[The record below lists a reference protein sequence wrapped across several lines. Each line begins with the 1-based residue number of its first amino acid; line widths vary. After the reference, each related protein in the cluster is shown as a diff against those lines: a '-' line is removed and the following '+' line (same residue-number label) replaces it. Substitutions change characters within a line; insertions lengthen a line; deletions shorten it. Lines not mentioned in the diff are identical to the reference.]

1 MNNDLN
7 IEYFD
12 TLRKSLKDAARTAL
26 MNATSEGQIDRIQRL
41 YESKDQAIKDCS
53 NQYYSV
59 QELDDA
65 IGKEEILIM
74 INDAIE
80 VIMETTSAIELQ
92 RIISLSGAK
101 INALISI
108 EKFEE
113 QPKSK
118 DPA

>member
-26 MNATSEGQIDRIQRL
+26 MNAKSESQIDRIQRL

-53 NQYYSV
+53 TQYESV
-59 QELDDA
+59 QNLGDS
-65 IGKEEILIM
+65 IGAEEILIM
-74 INDAIE
+74 INDSIE

-92 RIISLSGAK
+92 RIISLSAAK

-108 EKFEE
+108 EKFEHPE
-113 QPKSK
+113 AK